1 MMKKAYFTAMM
12 ALTVLGTAL
21 SFATPPAAAAAPCTD
36 QFLGINAWY
45 KGLQDPANNCSVV
58 MKTNGS
64 ADEDESADEVRIFVT
79 TIALNILQAGLAI
92 VAYITVFFIIKGG
105 FMYMTSTGT
114 QDGMA
119 SAKKTI
125 TNAIIGL
132 VIAVFAASIVNAIAG
147 VIQ

>member
-1 MMKKAYFTAMM
+1 MIKKSYIAIMLV
-12 ALTVLGTAL
+12 LTMLGTV
-21 SFATPPAAAAAPCTD
+21 ATFGQTVAAACPPAE
-36 QFLGINAWY
+36 FLGINAWY
-45 KGLQDPANNCSVV
+45 KGLQDANCGVA

-64 ADEDESADEVRIFVT
+64 ADEVRVFVT
-79 TIALNILQAGLAI
+79 TIALNVLQAGLAI
-92 VAYITVFFIIKGG
+92 VAYVTVFFIIKGG
-105 FMYMTSTGT
+105 FMYMTSAGA

-147 VIQ
+147 AIK